1 MTTRFTVGQRI
12 RYRLDNS
19 LARGISGLLVWLG
32 VVALAFVLLVAL
44 VLAVTGWYSDEDTPS
59 ILAGAWYALTRALD
73 PGTVS
78 GDTGNSLRI
87 VGIVVTL
94 VGIFLAAAII
104 GLVSSAID
112 RRLETLRRGRSLVVE
127 TGHSIIV
134 GTNDK
139 LPAVIR
145 EIIEA
150 NASQRDH
157 AIVLLCNEDP
167 VELADQVRS
176 WVGDMKTSRLVVR
189 NGSPTRLADVELINP
204 AGAKSAIVLLPED
217 GSDAEVVKAVLA
229 LNQAIPPEAPITIVA
244 ELSDEEVGSALETA
258 VGSRVLTVVSGEVI
272 ARIGAQ
278 VARTPGLGVV
288 YQELLDFE
296 GDEFYTTSVTPPW
309 IGTTYGQALLSST
322 RSTVVGIQFADGTT
336 QLNPQADTVL
346 TAGDRLIAIAED
358 DSLLTLDLTP
368 EPWTSG
374 AAAYRQS
381 PENVERTLLIGWSGL
396 GVRIAREIDA
406 HVASGSSLRIT
417 ADLDE
422 LSIARIT
429 DALRL
434 DHVDVVVEA
443 GNPLEIS
450 TIQAALAHGPYEH
463 ILLLSERDTFDAEE
477 ADARTMLA
485 LLQLRRCLAGSP
497 QQPSI
502 VAELLDPHATE
513 LIGDDDGH
521 DFIVSQRLI
530 GLLLAQ
536 LSESPHLAPVLDD
549 LFGSV
554 GYAGTEV
561 ELHPVSRYLRPGQHT
576 FADLVRAG
584 RDQGVTVIGYRALTA
599 KEDPASLG
607 GGIRL
612 NPPKDRPIALAEGD
626 HIVVLTGEQRPPLAA

>member
-1 MTTRFTVGQRI
+1 MTTRFTPRQRI

-32 VVALAFVLLVAL
+32 VLALIFVLLIAL
-44 VLAVTGWYSDEDTPS
+44 VLTVTGWYADEGTPA
-59 ILAGAWYALTRALD
+59 IIAGAWYALTRALD

-87 VGIVVTL
+87 VGIIVTL

-127 TGHSIIV
+127 TGHSVIV

-145 EIIEA
+145 EIVEA

-157 AIVLLCNEDP
+157 AIVLLTTDDP

-189 NGSPTRLADVELINP
+189 SGSPNRLADIELINP
-204 AGAKSAIVLLPED
+204 ADAKSAIVLLPEG

-229 LNQAIPPEAPITIVA
+229 LNRAIPEDAPTTIVA
-244 ELSDEEVGSALETA
+244 ELSDEEVGMALTSA
-258 VGSRVLTVVSGEVI
+258 VGGRVLTVVSAEVI

-296 GDEFYTTSVTPPW
+296 GDEFYTTAVTPEW
-309 IGTTYGQALLSST
+309 IGATFGQALLASE
-322 RSTVVGIQFADGTT
+322 RSTVVGIQFEDGRT
-336 QLNPQADTVL
+336 QLNPDGRTVL
-346 TAGDRLIAIAED
+346 QSGDRLIAIAED
-358 DSLLTLDLTP
+358 DSVLTLDRNP
-368 EPWTSG
+368 EPWTPG
-374 AAAYRQS
+374 ASAAT
-381 PENVERTLLIGWSGL
+381 PLPLNVERTLLIGWSGL
-396 GVRIAREIDA
+396 GTRIAREIDA
-406 HVASGSSLRIT
+406 HVAPGSLLRIV

-422 LSIARIT
+422 LSVARIS
-429 DALRL
+429 DLVRL
-434 DHVDVVVEA
+434 NHVDVIVEA
-443 GNPLEIS
+443 GNPLEIA
-450 TIQAALAHGPYEH
+450 TIEEALSHGPFEH
-463 ILLLSERDTFDAEE
+463 ILLLSERDAFDAEE

-485 LLQLRRCLAGSP
+485 LLQLRRCLAGSDMT
-497 QQPSI
+497 PSI

-513 LIGDDDGH
+513 LIGDDDRH

-549 LFGSV
+549 LFGTVSF
-554 GYAGTEV
+554 AGTEV
-561 ELHPVSRYLRPGQHT
+561 ELHPVTRYVAPGQLT
-576 FADLVRAG
+576 FEEIIRAC
-584 RDQGVTVIGYRALTA
+584 RDFGVTAIGYRSASA
-599 KEDPASLG
+599 IDDPASLG
-607 GGIRL
+607 SGIRL
-612 NPPKDRPIALAEGD
+612 NPPKDRALLLTAGD
-626 HIVVLTGEQRPPLAA
+626 EIVVLAGEQRPLLAA